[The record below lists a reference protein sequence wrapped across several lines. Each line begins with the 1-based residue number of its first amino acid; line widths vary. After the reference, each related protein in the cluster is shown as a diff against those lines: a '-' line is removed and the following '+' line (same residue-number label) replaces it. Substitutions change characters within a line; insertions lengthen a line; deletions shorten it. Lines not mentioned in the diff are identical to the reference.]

1 MRASGLDGNAAGMEA
16 QTPEQVAGILLEN
29 ISAGKQKRVD
39 DLTAAEP
46 TPGTREHEEW
56 KYQLDVAKR
65 ELGQAQAQILMNQ
78 NGFWARSAE
87 GAKLQGNP
95 VEDGAWLVDTLRAYG
110 VAEKDIERIR
120 EQGFYD
126 YTSWG
131 ENEKHKHRID
141 FGIDGVPDEVI
152 GQISA
157 MPSGHTGTFPNPYS
171 PFALAHVMTPS
182 EKGVWNWYLAN
193 GDQDGANAYF
203 ELIRESLYYRDAKV
217 RQVAREGVDS
227 VLGTVE
233 SIPGKPVASV
243 KATLGTFIN
252 WMQGKET
259 SGYNPDYA
267 MLRDY
272 DYYRDDVREQL
283 PEIVRPLF
291 DVGMDLADMAA
302 AYTMVGGAAGM
313 NLILTNNDAA
323 STIMETLENGGTVTE
338 AMDRGVMTM
347 AIQFASQSVKLG
359 TRAGNAFLS
368 PDEFKGAASDFLR
381 GAFGDVMENMPA
393 EVYQKAQER
402 YDDLFVD
409 YYYEIRSGLGD
420 NPTEDELQK
429 AALSAAESA
438 RLKALRFGLQDAFST
453 IVTGRLAPD

>member
-1 MRASGLDGNAAGMEA
+1 MEGHIILGVAHVSYNQGLPQSEKRTGTASFSFQLFGGAQVPGFMNASGLG
-16 QTPEQVAGILLEN
+16 
-29 ISAGKQKRVD
+29 
-39 DLTAAEP
+39 
-46 TPGTREHEEW
+46 TPGTKEHEEW
-56 KYQLDVAKR
+56 KYHLDVAKY

-78 NGFWARSAE
+78 NGFWAKSAE

-95 VEDGAWLVDTLRAYG
+95 VEEGAWLVDTLREY
-110 VAEKDIERIR
+110 
-120 EQGFYD
+120 
-126 YTSWG
+126 
-131 ENEKHKHRID
+131 
-141 FGIDGVPDEVI
+141 GIDEKTIEAIRSGVFHQVNGFLITPILALRLEGVPWKAIAKIPFKLVGGEY
-152 GQISA
+152 
-157 MPSGHTGTFPNPYS
+157 T

-217 RQVAREGVDS
+217 RQVVREGEDS
-227 VLGTVE
+227 TLGTVE

-272 DYYRDDVREQL
+272 EYYRDDVREQL

-302 AYTMVGGAAGM
+302 AYAMVGGAAGM

-323 STIMETLENGGTVTE
+323 STIMETLENGGTITE
-338 AMDRGVMTM
+338 AMDKGVMTM

-393 EVYQKAQER
+393 EAYQKAQER
-402 YDDLFVD
+402 YDELFVD
-409 YYYEIRSGLGD
+409 YYEAKL
-420 NPTEDELQK
+420 DENLSTMNRKDAERTATVYAQK
-429 AALSAAESA
+429 QA
-438 RLKALRFGLQDAFST
+438 RKDASVFGFQNLFST
-453 IVTGRLAPD
+453 IVTGRLEPD